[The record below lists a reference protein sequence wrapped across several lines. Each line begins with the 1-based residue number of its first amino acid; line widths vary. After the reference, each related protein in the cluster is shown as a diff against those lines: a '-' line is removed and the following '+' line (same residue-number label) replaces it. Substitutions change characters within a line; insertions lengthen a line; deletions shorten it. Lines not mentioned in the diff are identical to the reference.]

1 MALYMNKIND
11 HMAKIAD
18 TIQPFQVMYRSNTY
32 QLQSLILF
40 LLKFTLFLTRLIS
53 HLSTDNEK
61 IATCLQS
68 IIKNCFVA
76 YPRNTI
82 WLMLGALDSDSPFV
96 ARRMNTIFDLAK
108 VKQFYRF

>member
-1 MALYMNKIND
+1 
-11 HMAKIAD
+11 MAKIPD
-18 TIQPFQVMYRSNTY
+18 TIQPFQVTHSSNAY
-32 QLQSLILF
+32 QLQLLIPF
-40 LLKFTLFLTRLIS
+40 LLQFALFLTRLIS

-61 IATCLQS
+61 IATCLQN

-96 ARRMNTIFDLAK
+96 AKRMNTIFDLAK
-108 VKQFYRF
+108 VKQYDHFKYLSNI